1 MKIIIIGAGAVGL
14 HLARTLSWE
23 GHEIVIVDNNQE
35 LVDRATGSMDVMA
48 IRGSGTSISVL
59 VEAGTKDADLM
70 IAVTSVDEVNI
81 VACMLAKQLGVGTRI
96 ARVRNQ
102 EYSRDDTPVSL
113 KELGITQI
121 IHPELET
128 AREVVRLIKY
138 PHAIDIVACAD
149 GKMYLVGLKIE
160 PGAEVVGRTLKELT
174 PQYPEVHM
182 RIVAMTRSGKTI
194 IPTGDAKLSAMDT
207 VYVIT
212 HFENLQR
219 IFQLA
224 GKTEHVQRD
233 IMILG
238 GGMIGRMVA
247 EELEKE
253 KIYNTKLIESDEERS
268 MMASQRLLNTMVVR
282 GSEEGIDIDVMT
294 IEGLSEM
301 SVLAA
306 LTDDDENN
314 IVTSLFARHLKLSR
328 TVTLISKPEYMPITR
343 AIGLD
348 AAINKRLL
356 TSDAILK
363 YLRGGRILAVSS
375 LRGIDAE
382 IIEFEVSPTSPANL
396 KHLRDIKFPAGAIVG
411 AINHQGDVSV
421 AVGDSTINA
430 GDHLVVFCQE
440 QAVPKLQK
448 LFR

>member
-1 MKIIIIGAGAVGL
+1 MKIVIIGAGAVGL

-35 LVDRATGSMDVMA
+35 LIDHVASSMDAMA
-48 IRGSGTSISVL
+48 IRGSGTSISTL
-59 VEAGTKDADLM
+59 VQAGLKSAELL

-81 VACMLAKQLGVGTRI
+81 VACLLAQQMDVPTRI

-128 AREVVRLIKY
+128 AREVTRLIKY
-138 PHAIDIVACAD
+138 PHTIDIVACAD

-160 PGAEVVGRTLKELT
+160 PGAEVIGRALKELT
-174 PQYPEVHM
+174 PNYPDVSM
-182 RIVAMTRSGKTI
+182 RIVAMTRNGVTI
-194 IPTGDAKLSAMDT
+194 IPTGDAKLSALDT
-207 VYVIT
+207 VYIIT
-212 HFENLQR
+212 HYENLQR

-224 GKTEHVQRD
+224 GKTNQIQRD
-233 IMILG
+233 VMILG

-253 KIYNTKLIESDEERS
+253 KVYNIKLIESDEERS
-268 MMASQRLLNTMVVR
+268 QMAAQRLVNTMVVR
-282 GSEEGIDIDVMT
+282 GSEEGIDLDVMT

-301 SVLAA
+301 DVLAA

-314 IVTSLFARHLKLSR
+314 IVTSLFARHLKLGR

-375 LRGIDAE
+375 LRGINAE
-382 IIEFEVSPTSPANL
+382 IIEFEVSPTSPANQ
-396 KHLRDIKFPAGAIVG
+396 KRLRDIKFPNGAIVG

-421 AVGDSTINA
+421 AVGDSLVSA

-440 QAVPKLQK
+440 TAIPKLQK
-448 LFR
+448 LFK